1 LSWYDI
7 IWFEGDFI
15 LEAIELARRSV
26 EAASDKQ
33 AVDIVM
39 LDMREICTFAD
50 YFVICS
56 GETQRQVVA
65 ICDEVLM
72 VLKKEGIRLRRR
84 EGAAGS
90 GWMLMDFGDVI
101 IHIFAT
107 REREYYQLEKLWSKA
122 TPLIRIQ

>member
-1 LSWYDI
+1 M
-7 IWFEGDFI
+7 
-15 LEAIELARRSV
+15 EAIELARKSV
-26 EAASDKQ
+26 EAASNKQ

-39 LDMREICTFAD
+39 LDAREVCNFAD

-56 GETQRQVVA
+56 GETQRQIDA
-65 ICDEVLM
+65 ICDEVVG
-72 VLKKEGIRLRRR
+72 VLKKEGIRLHRR

-107 REREYYQLEKLWSKA
+107 KEREYYQLEKLWNRA
-122 TPLIRIQ
+122 TTLVRIQ

>member
-1 LSWYDI
+1 M
-7 IWFEGDFI
+7 
-15 LEAIELARRSV
+15 
-26 EAASDKQ
+26 
-33 AVDIVM
+33 M
-39 LDMREICTFAD
+39 LDTREVCTFAD

-56 GETQRQVVA
+56 GETQRQIGA

-72 VLKKEGIRLRRR
+72 VLKREGIRLRRR

-101 IHIFAT
+101 IHIFT
-107 REREYYQLEKLWSKA
+107 PIEREYYQLEKLWSNA